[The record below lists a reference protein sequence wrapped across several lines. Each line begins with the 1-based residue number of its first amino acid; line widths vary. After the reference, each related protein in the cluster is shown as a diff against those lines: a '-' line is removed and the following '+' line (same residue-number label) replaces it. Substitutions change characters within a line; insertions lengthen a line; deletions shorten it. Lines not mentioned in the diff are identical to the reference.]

1 MVIDFHAHTFP
12 DKIAPAAV
20 RKLGEMS
27 HTRSFADGT
36 VAGLSASMEANGIDW
51 SLVLPVATHERQV
64 VHVNDA
70 SARINEEWWDK
81 GILSF
86 GAMHPD
92 FADWKNELS
101 RVAQL
106 GMKGVKIHPIYQ
118 NVDLDDIR
126 YLRMLDRCG
135 ELGLMVLTHAGRDI
149 GYPDR
154 DNCTPRMT
162 LNALRQ
168 VGPVQL
174 ILAHMGG
181 WRHWDEVE
189 ELLVDTS
196 VCLDTSYCLGRMVTT
211 ADGYYTEDVMNLMR
225 HEQFIRMVRSFGK
238 ERILYG
244 SDSPWFSQNK
254 GRDRILEVPLTPEE
268 HAAILGGNA
277 QRLLNLPERKH

>member
-12 DKIAPAAV
+12 DKIAIAAV
-20 RKLGEMS
+20 QKLAGMS
-27 HTRSFADGT
+27 HTKAFADGT
-36 VAGLSASMEANGIDW
+36 VTGLAASMAANGIDA
-51 SLVLPVATHERQV
+51 SLILPVATSERQV

-70 SARINEEWWDK
+70 SARINEEWRDR

-86 GAMHPD
+86 AAMHPD

-101 RVAQL
+101 RVARM

-126 YLRMLDRCG
+126 YLRILDRCG

-162 LNALRQ
+162 YNALKQ
-168 VGPVQL
+168 VGPITL

-189 ELLVDTS
+189 ELLVDTG
-196 VCLDTSYCLGRMVTT
+196 VYLDTSYCLGRMVTT

-277 QRLLNLPERKH
+277 QRLLGL

>member
-12 DKIAPAAV
+12 DKIASSAV
-20 RKLGEMS
+20 HKLAEMS
-27 HTRSFADGT
+27 HTKAFTDGT
-36 VAGLSASMEANGIDW
+36 VEGLAASMAANHIDA
-51 SLVLPVATHERQV
+51 SLILPVATSERQV

-70 SARINEEWWDK
+70 SARINDEWRDR

-86 GAMHPD
+86 AAMHPD
-92 FADWKNELS
+92 FADWKQELS
-101 RVAQL
+101 RVAQM

-126 YLRMLDRCG
+126 FLRILDRCG

-154 DNCTPRMT
+154 DNCTPQMT
-162 LNALRQ
+162 YNALKQ
-168 VGPVQL
+168 VGPITL

-181 WRHWDEVE
+181 WREWDKVE
-189 ELLVDTS
+189 ELLVDTG
-196 VCLDTSYCLGRMVTT
+196 VYLDTSYCLGRMVTT
-211 ADGYYTEDVMNLMR
+211 ENGHYTEEVMNLMR

-277 QRLLNLPERKH
+277 QRLLGL